1 MTMELDELLHELNDQ
16 RKTFR
21 VTVRGLTAAEA
32 AKRTTASE
40 LTLGGLLKHLT
51 RCERGWT
58 HILTEQPLPPP
69 GMLDFDQY
77 TWTGG
82 DFDALLAS
90 YDEAVRATD
99 EAVRTASLD
108 HPVPLPSAPW
118 DPDPRPMSIRR
129 IVLHL
134 IRETAQH
141 AGHAD
146 ILRESLDGQS
156 TTAFL
161 YED

>member
-1 MTMELDELLHELNDQ
+1 MELNDLLHELNDQ
-16 RKTFR
+16 RRTFR
-21 VTVRGLTAAEA
+21 VTMRGLTTADAV
-32 AKRTTASE
+32 KRTTVSE

-51 RCERGWT
+51 WCERAWT
-58 HILTEQPLPPP
+58 HVLTSQPGRPR
-69 GMLDFDQY
+69 GWLDGSQY
-77 TWTGG
+77 VWNGN
-82 DFDALLAS
+82 DFGQLLES

-108 HPVPLPSAPW
+108 ELVALPPAPW
-118 DPDPRPMSIRR
+118 DPAPEPMSIRR

-146 ILRESLDGQS
+146 ILRETLDGQS
-156 TTAFL
+156 TTATL
-161 YED
+161 YEF

>member
-1 MTMELDELLHELNDQ
+1 MTMELDELLYELNDQ

-21 VTVRGLTAAEA
+21 VTMRGLTAAEA
-32 AKRTTASE
+32 VKRTTASE

-51 RCERGWT
+51 SCERGWT

-77 TWTGG
+77 TWPGG
-82 DFDALLAS
+82 DFDELLAS

-108 HPVPLPSAPW
+108 HLVPLPSAPW

-146 ILRESLDGQS
+146 IIRESLDGQS
-156 TTAFL
+156 TTASL
-161 YED
+161 YES

>member
-1 MTMELDELLHELNDQ
+1 MTMELTDLLHELNDQ
-16 RKTFR
+16 RRTFR
-21 VTVRGLTAAEA
+21 VTVRGLTPADAV
-32 AKRTTASE
+32 KRTTVST

-51 RCERGWT
+51 WCERGWT

-82 DFDALLAS
+82 DFGELLAS
-90 YDEAVRATD
+90 YDEAVRRTD
-99 EAVRTASLD
+99 EALRTASLD
-108 HPVPLPSAPW
+108 KLVPLPSAPW
-118 DPDPRPMSIRR
+118 DPDPQPMSIRR

-146 ILRESLDGQS
+146 IIRESLDGQS
-156 TTAFL
+156 TTAHL
-161 YED
+161 YE

>member
-16 RKTFR
+16 RRTFR
-21 VTVRGLTAAEA
+21 VTMRGLTAAEA
-32 AKRTTASE
+32 VKRTTVSE

-51 RCERGWT
+51 WCERGWT
-58 HILTEQPLPPP
+58 HIMTEQPLPPP
-69 GMLDFDQY
+69 GMLDFEQY

-82 DFDALLAS
+82 DFEELLAS

-108 HPVPLPSAPW
+108 HLVPLPSAPW
-118 DPDPRPMSIRR
+118 DPDPQPMSIRR

-146 ILRESLDGQS
+146 ILREMLDGQS
-156 TTAFL
+156 TTASL
-161 YED
+161 YEF

>member
-1 MTMELDELLHELNDQ
+1 MTMELDDLLHELNDQ
-16 RKTFR
+16 RRTFR
-21 VTVRGLTAAEA
+21 ITMRGLTTAGAV
-32 AKRTTASE
+32 KRTTVSE

-51 RCERGWT
+51 WCERGWT
-58 HILTEQPLPPP
+58 HILTEQAGTPE
-69 GMLDFDQY
+69 GMFDTSQY
-77 TWTGG
+77 VWTGD
-82 DFDALLAS
+82 DFGQLLES

-108 HPVPLPSAPW
+108 KLVALPPAPW
-118 DPDPRPMSIRR
+118 DPDPEPMSIRR

-146 ILRESLDGQS
+146 IIRETLDGQS
-156 TTAFL
+156 TTAHL
-161 YED
+161 YES

>member
-1 MTMELDELLHELNDQ
+1 MTMELDDLLHELNDQ
-16 RKTFR
+16 RRTFR
-21 VTVRGLTAAEA
+21 ITMRGLTTADAV
-32 AKRTTASE
+32 KRTTVSE

-51 RCERGWT
+51 WCERGWT
-58 HILTEQPLPPP
+58 HILTEQPGTPE
-69 GMLDFDQY
+69 GMFDTSQY
-77 TWTGG
+77 VWTGD
-82 DFDALLAS
+82 DFGQLLES

-108 HPVPLPSAPW
+108 KLVALPPAPW
-118 DPDPRPMSIRR
+118 DPDPEPMSIRR

-146 ILRESLDGQS
+146 IIRETLDGQS
-156 TTAFL
+156 TTAHL
-161 YED
+161 YES

>member
-1 MTMELDELLHELNDQ
+1 MTMELNDLLHELNDQ
-16 RKTFR
+16 RRTFR
-21 VTVRGLTAAEA
+21 VTVRGLTAEEA
-32 AKRTTASE
+32 VKRTTVSE

-51 RCERGWT
+51 LCERSWT
-58 HILTEQPLPPP
+58 HILTEQPGTPP
-69 GMLDFDQY
+69 GMLDWDQY
-77 TWTGG
+77 TWTGD
-82 DFDALLAS
+82 DFDALLKS
-90 YDEAVRATD
+90 YDEAVRTTD

-108 HPVPLPSAPW
+108 KLVPLPSAPW
-118 DPDPRPMSIRR
+118 DQNPQPMSIRR

-146 ILRESLDGQS
+146 IIRETLDGQS

-161 YED
+161 YE

>member
-1 MTMELDELLHELNDQ
+1 MTMELNDLLHELNDQ
-16 RKTFR
+16 RRTFR
-21 VTVRGLTAAEA
+21 ITMRGLTTAD
-32 AKRTTASE
+32 AKKRSTVSE

-51 RCERGWT
+51 WCERGWT

-69 GMLDFDQY
+69 GMLDGGQY
-77 TWTGG
+77 TWTGD
-82 DFDALLAS
+82 DFEELLAS

-108 HPVPLPSAPW
+108 KLVPLPVAPW
-118 DPDPRPMSIRR
+118 DPNPEPMSIRR
-129 IVLHL
+129 IVLHV

-146 ILRESLDGQS
+146 IIRETLDGQS
-156 TTAFL
+156 TTASL
-161 YED
+161 YEF

>member
-1 MTMELDELLHELNDQ
+1 MTMELNDLLHELNDQ
-16 RKTFR
+16 RRTFR

-32 AKRTTASE
+32 VKRTTVSE

-51 RCERGWT
+51 WCERGWT
-58 HILTEQPLPPP
+58 HILTEQPGTPP
-69 GMLDFDQY
+69 GMLDWGQY
-77 TWTGG
+77 TWTG
-82 DFDALLAS
+82 DDLDALLES

-99 EAVRTASLD
+99 EAVRAASLD
-108 HPVPLPSAPW
+108 KLVPLPSAPW
-118 DPDPRPMSIRR
+118 DQNPRPMSIRR

-146 ILRESLDGQS
+146 IIRETLDGQS

-161 YED
+161 YE

>member
-1 MTMELDELLHELNDQ
+1 MELDDLLHELNDQ
-16 RKTFR
+16 RDTFR
-21 VTVRGLTAAEA
+21 VTMRGLTTADAV
-32 AKRTTASE
+32 KRTTVSE

-51 RCERGWT
+51 WCERGWT
-58 HILTEQPLPPP
+58 HVLTEQPGRPR
-69 GMLDFDQY
+69 GWLDGRQY
-77 TWTGG
+77 VWNG
-82 DFDALLAS
+82 DDFELLLRS

-108 HPVPLPSAPW
+108 KGVRPPSAPW
-118 DPDPRPMSIRR
+118 DPNPEPMSVRR

-156 TTAFL
+156 TTASL
-161 YED
+161 YEWS

>member
-1 MTMELDELLHELNDQ
+1 MNMELNDLLYELNDQ

-21 VTVRGLTAAEA
+21 VTMRGLTAADA
-32 AKRTTASE
+32 VKRTTISE

-51 RCERGWT
+51 WCERGWT
-58 HILTEQPLPPP
+58 HILTEQPGTPD
-69 GMLDFDQY
+69 GMLDGGQY
-77 TWTGG
+77 VWTGD
-82 DFDALLAS
+82 DFDGLLAS

-108 HPVPLPSAPW
+108 KLVPLPSAPW
-118 DPDPRPMSIRR
+118 DPDPEPMSIRR

-146 ILRESLDGQS
+146 IIRETLDGQS
-156 TTAFL
+156 TTASL
-161 YED
+161 YEF

>member
-1 MTMELDELLHELNDQ
+1 MTMELTDLLHELNDQ
-16 RKTFR
+16 RSTFR
-21 VTVRGLTAAEA
+21 VTMNGLSEA
-32 AKRTTASE
+32 DAKKRTTVSE

-77 TWTGG
+77 TWTGT
-82 DFDALLAS
+82 DFGELLTS

-99 EAVRTASLD
+99 EALRTASLD
-108 HPVPLPSAPW
+108 KLVPLPSAPW
-118 DPDPRPMSIRR
+118 DTDPQPMSIRR
-129 IVLHL
+129 IALHL

-146 ILRESLDGQS
+146 IIREMLDGQS

-161 YED
+161 YE

>member
-16 RKTFR
+16 RRTFR
-21 VTVRGLTAAEA
+21 VTVRGLTAADA
-32 AKRTTASE
+32 VKRTTVSE

-51 RCERGWT
+51 RCERTWT
-58 HILTEQPLPPP
+58 HVLTERPLPPP
-69 GMLDFDQY
+69 GMLDHDQY
-77 TWTGG
+77 TWSGH
-82 DFDALLAS
+82 DFEALLAS

-108 HPVPLPSAPW
+108 KLVALPPAPW
-118 DPDPRPMSIRR
+118 DPHPEPLSVRR

-146 ILRESLDGQS
+146 IIREALDGQS
-156 TTAFL
+156 STAAL
-161 YED
+161 YE